1 MPITFLCV
9 CLALVAITLAQNFTT
24 AKFGLAILAV
34 SFIIYLLIIWNHG
47 LLKRFALYRK
57 FSSAIN
63 GCFVCLTCI
72 LFTQICSFF
81 ATDRL
86 AIIAQIGLNGQ
97 IVSDCDI
104 NINNMNAENE
114 LLEHC
119 HSQQLAQRQRRIFP
133 EE

>member
-1 MPITFLCV
+1 LYFIYS
-9 CLALVAITLAQNFTT
+9 NF
-24 AKFGLAILAV
+24 F
-34 SFIIYLLIIWNHG
+34 Y
-47 LLKRFALYRK
+47 
-57 FSSAIN
+57 
-63 GCFVCLTCI
+63 
-72 LFTQICSFF
+72 F

-114 LLEHC
+114 LLDHS